1 MSGLATE
8 QLSTFNGNIRHFSD
22 PLFVMFC
29 VRGNSL
35 NKKYLS
41 SVIRPLET
49 FKISSGLHHLN
60 IYISLGE
67 SWT

>member
-8 QLSTFNGNIRHFSD
+8 QLSSFSGNIRHFSD

-35 NKKYLS
+35 KKKMS
-41 SVIRPLET
+41 Q
-49 FKISSGLHHLN
+49 FGD
-60 IYISLGE
+60 
-67 SWT
+67 